1 MSNDQPPMADDDE
14 ARTDG
19 TLPSYPTQ
27 AGHPQM
33 VSAVPRPPA
42 IATAV
47 KLMYAGAVLSLIGL
61 IVTLLS
67 LSSLKVETASRDRQ
81 VESGLHHAGPR
92 QPLPG
97 HRRRR
102 RFLRARRHGTVAVD
116 GLEERPGTRVG
127 PRRSHRAGRPQP
139 AQQHPHD
146 RGRCLADHLRD
157 PDGDQPDPCDRDPF
171 SALAKGF
178 QCLLRGI
185 LEPPGDSAE
194 CCQFVRGYLTDD

>member
-14 ARTDG
+14 ARADG

-67 LSSLKVETASRDRQ
+67 LSSLKVELRHEIAKSNPDFTTQDLDSLYQ
-81 VESGLHHAGPR
+81 VTVG
-92 QPLPG
+92 
-97 HRRRR
+97 
-102 RFLRARRHGTVAVD
+102 VAVFF
-116 GLEERPGTRVG
+116 GLVGTALWLWMAWKNGQGRGWARVVATVLG
-127 PRRSHRAGRPQP
+127 GLNLLSSILTIAAGASLTISEILTVINLILAIVILFCSGEGIPVPSTRNPRA
-139 AQQHPHD
+139 A
-146 RGRCLADHLRD
+146 
-157 PDGDQPDPCDRDPF
+157 
-171 SALAKGF
+171 
-178 QCLLRGI
+178 
-185 LEPPGDSAE
+185 GDSAE
-194 CCQFVRGYLTDD
+194 CCQFVRGYLTND